1 MKVQIVKSKFVSRQP
16 YFCRISLE
24 VLRKIV
30 KEGRTYDI
38 SKFSILSKFRW
49 KLPYQNVLQMK
60 KNIFFVMVELQAAL
74 VMMAWFTM
82 ILMNNFLTASTD
94 GFIFHWT
101 HFLVLLM
108 FKFWCQFSILRMLKF
123 RRWVRGRRIWVW
135 RCDSRAPSF
144 RPRIS
149 FRRHERTKTENPNY
163 QNTQSTP
170 KSKSETENNC
180 FFDEQKQ
187 KRWEFMWKYILWLS
201 CICILYFFKPN
212 RILNDNN
219 HIF

>member
-1 MKVQIVKSKFVSRQP
+1 
-16 YFCRISLE
+16 
-24 VLRKIV
+24 
-30 KEGRTYDI
+30 
-38 SKFSILSKFRW
+38 
-49 KLPYQNVLQMK
+49 
-60 KNIFFVMVELQAAL
+60 MVELNPAL
-74 VMMAWFTM
+74 VMMGWFTM
-82 ILMNNFLTASTD
+82 ILIKNFFRPSTD
-94 GFIFHWT
+94 GFIFHLA

-187 KRWEFMWKYILWLS
+187 KKVSIYEKIYLIFK
-201 CICILYFFKPN
+201 LYFSSLFFRTK
-212 RILNDNN
+212 
-219 HIF
+219 

>member
-1 MKVQIVKSKFVSRQP
+1 MKTPVQKCTANDKK
-16 YFCRISLE
+16 YFFCHGWIE
-24 VLRKIV
+24 CC
-30 KEGRTYDI
+30 
-38 SKFSILSKFRW
+38 FSDDRL
-49 KLPYQNVLQMK
+49 
-60 KNIFFVMVELQAAL
+60 IFNDF
-74 VMMAWFTM
+74 
-82 ILMNNFLTASTD
+82 INNFFRPSTD
-94 GFIFHWT
+94 GFIFHWA

-135 RCDSRAPSF
+135 RCGSRAPSF

-180 FFDEQKQ
+180 FSTSRNR
-187 KRWEFMWKYILWLS
+187 KRWELMIKYI
-201 CICILYFFKPN
+201 
-212 RILNDNN
+212 
-219 HIF
+219 